1 MDMPAGEEAG
11 EYQLLSERERAEF
24 AALGESFQAEKSGL
38 LVVEVPWSGDGG
50 FLVTEQSARERIV
63 LSAREA
69 AGKDGDLAYAKVAG
83 EDAGEQQGK
92 PVVAERK
99 PGGEHGDRGDA
110 AEGPEH
116 PVFSLGG
123 LAAALAAR
131 PVIVPVASEVAAR
144 VDDRK
149 PRLVLQPAV
158 LAEERV
164 VTVPVAEPVEA
175 AAETVFEET
184 GEEGLAV
191 GALAEARDTGVRD
204 VEGVGGM
211 DPAGDGGGTV
221 LADEEAGWGSTG
233 LLVAGGVLILAG
245 LYLVR
250 SVVLLAV
257 QAGGERGIGQ
267 LAAGSWEF
275 FRVHAAMV
283 GAAAGGLLLLLL
295 GTGAVA
301 HRRWAPPLIHALGW
315 VLVLF
320 ALSYA
325 GVAAAAA
332 FYLMGSAQ
340 ELPAVSFLGGREL
353 LLGVLLLVV
362 VPLGL
367 IGVCQREDTAEAC
380 AATQRGRSW
389 TDARPVPVL
398 MTFLTGLGGVVLA
411 GAMLSARA
419 AFPAFGEFLG
429 GDDGSA
435 AWAAVLVVSAVAV
448 LLTGFQR
455 ELGWWLQM
463 GLFLV
468 LAPAVFL
475 TLREHGWEGLFGG
488 ETVAGQGAL
497 RTAVAGAGA
506 LFPVFLILLM
516 ARKAFDL
523 RPVAAEER

>member
-1 MDMPAGEEAG
+1 MEMPAGEDAG
-11 EYQLLSERERAEF
+11 DYSLLSERERAEF
-24 AALGESFQAEKSGL
+24 AALAESFQAEKSGL
-38 LVVEVPWSGDGG
+38 LAVEVPWSGDGG
-50 FLVTEQSARERIV
+50 FLVTEQGGRERIV

-69 AGKDGDLAYAKVAG
+69 VGEDGDLAYGTVVGADAAEQG
-83 EDAGEQQGK
+83 E

-99 PGGEHGDRGDA
+99 LGGEPGGRGDA
-110 AEGPEH
+110 GEGPEH

-131 PVIVPVASEVAAR
+131 PVVVPVAAELAAR
-144 VDDRK
+144 VDEGK

-158 LAEERV
+158 LAEEHAV
-164 VTVPVAEPVEA
+164 AAPVAEPLEA
-175 AAETVFEET
+175 AAEAVVEET
-184 GEEGLAV
+184 GEAELAGV
-191 GALAEARDTGVRD
+191 DLAGAANAAVRD
-204 VEGVGGM
+204 EGGDLM
-211 DPAGDGGGTV
+211 DPEGGGGAV
-221 LADEEAGWGSTG
+221 LADEEASWGSTG
-233 LLVAGGVLILAG
+233 LLVAGGLLILAG

-250 SVVLLAV
+250 AVVLFAV
-257 QAGGERGIGQ
+257 QAGGERGLGK

-275 FRVHAAMV
+275 FRVHAGMV
-283 GAAAGGLLLLLL
+283 VAAAGGLLLLLL

-380 AATQRGRSW
+380 AATQRSRSW

-398 MTFLTGLGGVVLA
+398 MTFLTALGGVVLA

-429 GDDGSA
+429 GDDGIA
-435 AWAAVLVVSAVAV
+435 AWGAVLVVSAVAV

-455 ELGWWLQM
+455 KFGWWLQM

-475 TLREHGWEGLFGG
+475 TLRVHGWEGWFGG
-488 ETVAGQGAL
+488 GAGAGQGAL

>member
-1 MDMPAGEEAG
+1 MEMPAGEDAG
-11 EYQLLSERERAEF
+11 DYSLLSERERAEF
-24 AALGESFQAEKSGL
+24 AALAESFQAEKSGL
-38 LVVEVPWSGDGG
+38 LAVEVPWSGDGG
-50 FLVTEQSARERIV
+50 FLVTEQGGRERIV

-69 AGKDGDLAYAKVAG
+69 VGEDGDLAYGTVVGADAAEQG
-83 EDAGEQQGK
+83 E

-99 PGGEHGDRGDA
+99 LGGEPGGRGDA
-110 AEGPEH
+110 GEGPEH

-131 PVIVPVASEVAAR
+131 PVVVPVAAELAAR
-144 VDDRK
+144 VDEGK

-158 LAEERV
+158 LAEEHAV
-164 VTVPVAEPVEA
+164 AAPVAEPLEA
-175 AAETVFEET
+175 AAEAVVEET
-184 GEEGLAV
+184 GEAGLAGV
-191 GALAEARDTGVRD
+191 DLAGAGDVGVRAEGGGD
-204 VEGVGGM
+204 EMDAAGVGG
-211 DPAGDGGGTV
+211 AV

-233 LLVAGGVLILAG
+233 LLVAGGLLILAG

-250 SVVLLAV
+250 AVVLLAV
-257 QAGGERGIGQ
+257 QSGGERGIGT
-267 LAAGSWEF
+267 LAVGGWEF
-275 FRVHAAMV
+275 FRVHAGMV
-283 GAAAGGLLLLLL
+283 AAAAGGLLLLLL

-380 AATQRGRSW
+380 AATQRSRSW

-398 MTFLTGLGGVVLA
+398 MTFLTALGGVVLA

-429 GDDGSA
+429 GDDGIA
-435 AWAAVLVVSAVAV
+435 AWGAVLVVSAVAV

-455 ELGWWLQM
+455 KFGWWLQM

-475 TLREHGWEGLFGG
+475 TLRVHGWEGWFGG
-488 ETVAGQGAL
+488 GAGAGQGAL

>member
-1 MDMPAGEEAG
+1 MDASAGDEAG
-11 EYQLLSERERAEF
+11 DFPLLSQRERAEF
-24 AALGESFQAEKSGL
+24 AALAESFEVERDEL
-38 LVVEVPWSGDGG
+38 LAVEVPWPGDGG
-50 FLVTEQSARERIV
+50 FLVTEQSGGERIV
-63 LSAREA
+63 VTSREA
-69 AGKDGDLAYAKVAG
+69 AGGDGDLAYGEAVGPGEPNGRVERVIAESVPEGRPGDVGGAG
-83 EDAGEQQGK
+83 ED
-92 PVVAERK
+92 R
-99 PGGEHGDRGDA
+99 
-110 AEGPEH
+110 EH

-131 PVIVPVASEVAAR
+131 PVAAPALDAVAKADEG
-144 VDDRK
+144 K
-149 PRLVLQPAV
+149 PRLVLQPVV
-158 LAEERV
+158 LAQEQA
-164 VTVPVAEPVEA
+164 VAAPMAESL
-175 AAETVFEET
+175 ETVEGAVVEET
-184 GEEGLAV
+184 GGEGLAGV
-191 GALAEARDTGVRD
+191 GDAGVRD
-204 VEGVGGM
+204 EGGGDGM
-211 DPAGDGGGTV
+211 DPVSRGGAV

-233 LLVAGGVLILAG
+233 LLVAGALLILGG

-257 QAGGERGIGQ
+257 QAGGERGLGK

-275 FRVHAAMV
+275 FRVHAGMV
-283 GAAAGGLLLLLL
+283 TAAAGGLLLLLL

-320 ALSYA
+320 VLSYA

-340 ELPAVSFLGGREL
+340 ELPALSFPGSREL

-367 IGVCQREDTAEAC
+367 IGVCQREDTADAC
-380 AATQRGRSW
+380 AATQRSGSW

-398 MTFLTGLGGVVLA
+398 MTLLTALGGVVLA
-411 GAMLSARA
+411 GAMLSAQA
-419 AFPAFGEFLG
+419 AFPAFGEFHG
-429 GDDGSA
+429 GVDGLL
-435 AWAAVLVVSAVAV
+435 AWGAVLAVSAVAV

-455 ELGWWLQM
+455 KLGWWLQM

-475 TLREHGWEGLFGG
+475 TLRVHGWEGLPGG
-488 ETVAGQGAL
+488 GAGAGQGAL
-497 RTAVAGAGA
+497 RTAVAGTGA

>member
-1 MDMPAGEEAG
+1 MPAGQDAG
-11 EYQLLSERERAEF
+11 DYSLLSERERAEF
-24 AALGESFQAEKSGL
+24 AALAESFQAEKSGL
-38 LVVEVPWSGDGG
+38 LAVEVPWSGDGG
-50 FLVTEQSARERIV
+50 FLVTEQGGRERIV
-63 LSAREA
+63 LSGREA
-69 AGKDGDLAYAKVAG
+69 AGMDGDLAYGTVVGADVR
-83 EDAGEQQGK
+83 EQEE

-99 PGGEHGDRGDA
+99 LGGEPGDHGDAG
-110 AEGPEH
+110 EGPEH

-131 PVIVPVASEVAAR
+131 PVIVPVAAEVAAR
-144 VDDRK
+144 VDEGR

-158 LAEERV
+158 LAEEHGV
-164 VTVPVAEPVEA
+164 AVPVAEPWEAAVEA
-175 AAETVFEET
+175 GVEAGVEAT
-184 GEEGLAV
+184 GESGLAV
-191 GALAEARDTGVRD
+191 GALAGAGDVAVRD
-204 VEGVGGM
+204 EGGDEMDAAGVGG
-211 DPAGDGGGTV
+211 AV
-221 LADEEAGWGSTG
+221 LADEEASWGSTG
-233 LLVAGGVLILAG
+233 LLVAGGLLILAG

-250 SVVLLAV
+250 AVVLFAV
-257 QAGGERGIGQ
+257 QAGGERGLGK

-275 FRVHAAMV
+275 FRVHAGMV
-283 GAAAGGLLLLLL
+283 VAAAGGLLLLLL

-380 AATQRGRSW
+380 AATQRSRSW

-398 MTFLTGLGGVVLA
+398 MTFLTALGGVVLA

-429 GDDGSA
+429 GGDAVA
-435 AWAAVLVVSAVAV
+435 AWGAVLVVSAVAV

-455 ELGWWLQM
+455 KLGWWLQM

-475 TLREHGWEGLFGG
+475 TLRVHGWDGLPGG
-488 ETVAGQGAL
+488 GAAVGQGAL

>member
-1 MDMPAGEEAG
+1 MEMPAGEEAAD
-11 EYQLLSERERAEF
+11 YSLLSDRERAEF
-24 AALGESFQAEKSGL
+24 AALAESFQAEKSGL
-38 LVVEVPWSGDGG
+38 LAVEVPWSGDGG
-50 FLVTEQSARERIV
+50 FLVTEQGGRERIV

-69 AGKDGDLAYAKVAG
+69 VGEDGDLAYGKVVGADVR
-83 EDAGEQQGK
+83 ERAE

-99 PGGEHGDRGDA
+99 LDGELGDHGHTG
-110 AEGPEH
+110 EGPEH

-131 PVIVPVASEVAAR
+131 PVTVPVAAR
-144 VDDRK
+144 VDEGK
-149 PRLVLQPAV
+149 PRLVLKPAV
-158 LAEERV
+158 QAEENAV
-164 VTVPVAEPVEA
+164 AATVAEPEEA
-175 AAETVFEET
+175 VVEET
-184 GEEGLAV
+184 REEGLAGV
-191 GALAEARDTGVRD
+191 DLAGAGDAGARDEGGADERD
-204 VEGVGGM
+204 AAGVGG
-211 DPAGDGGGTV
+211 AV

-233 LLVAGGVLILAG
+233 LLVAGGLLILAG

-257 QAGGERGIGQ
+257 QSAGERGLGK

-275 FRVHAAMV
+275 FRVHAGMV
-283 GAAAGGLLLLLL
+283 AAAAGGLLLLLL

-380 AATQRGRSW
+380 AATQRSRSW

-398 MTFLTGLGGVVLA
+398 MTFLTALGGVVLA

-419 AFPAFGEFLG
+419 AFPAFGAFLG
-429 GDDGSA
+429 GDDGIA
-435 AWAAVLVVSAVAV
+435 AWGAVLVVSAVAV

-455 ELGWWLQM
+455 KFGWWLQM

-475 TLREHGWEGLFGG
+475 TLRVHGWEGWFGG
-488 ETVAGQGAL
+488 GAGAGQGAL

>member
-1 MDMPAGEEAG
+1 MEMPAGEDAG
-11 EYQLLSERERAEF
+11 DYSLLSERERAEF
-24 AALGESFQAEKSGL
+24 AALAESFQAEKSGQL
-38 LVVEVPWSGDGG
+38 AVEVPWSGDGG
-50 FLVTEQSARERIV
+50 FLLTEQGGRERIV
-63 LSAREA
+63 LSGREA
-69 AGKDGDLAYAKVAG
+69 AGRDGDLAYGTVVGPDAAEQG
-83 EDAGEQQGK
+83 E

-99 PGGEHGDRGDA
+99 PGGEPGGRGDA
-110 AEGPEH
+110 GEGPEH

-131 PVIVPVASEVAAR
+131 PVVVPVAAELAAR
-144 VDDRK
+144 VDDGK

-158 LAEERV
+158 LAEEQV
-164 VTVPVAEPVEA
+164 VAAPVAEPWEAAVAAGVEA
-175 AAETVFEET
+175 T
-184 GEEGLAV
+184 GESGLAV
-191 GALAEARDTGVRD
+191 GALAGPANAAVRD
-204 VEGVGGM
+204 EGGDLM
-211 DPAGDGGGTV
+211 DPEGGGGAV
-221 LADEEAGWGSTG
+221 LADEEASWGSTG
-233 LLVAGGVLILAG
+233 LLVAGGLLILAG

-250 SVVLLAV
+250 AVVLFAV
-257 QAGGERGIGQ
+257 QAGGERGLGK

-275 FRVHAAMV
+275 FRVHAGMV
-283 GAAAGGLLLLLL
+283 VAAAGGLLLLLL

-353 LLGVLLLVV
+353 LIGVLLLVV

-380 AATQRGRSW
+380 AATQRSRSW

-398 MTFLTGLGGVVLA
+398 MTFLTALGGVVLA
-411 GAMLSARA
+411 GAMLTARA

-429 GDDGSA
+429 GDDGIA
-435 AWAAVLVVSAVAV
+435 AWGAVLVVSAVAV

-455 ELGWWLQM
+455 KLGWWLQM

-475 TLREHGWEGLFGG
+475 TLRVHGWDGLPGG
-488 ETVAGQGAL
+488 GAAVGQGAL

>member
-1 MDMPAGEEAG
+1 MEMPAGEEAG
-11 EYQLLSERERAEF
+11 DYSLLSERERAEF
-24 AALGESFQAEKSGL
+24 AALAESFQAEKSGL
-38 LVVEVPWSGDGG
+38 LEVEVPWSGDGG
-50 FLVTEQSARERIV
+50 FLVTEQSGRERIV
-63 LSAREA
+63 LSGRETA
-69 AGKDGDLAYAKVAG
+69 VEDGDLAYGKALGADVG
-83 EDAGEQQGK
+83 EKGEPVVSGRKPDGEPGDRTDAG
-92 PVVAERK
+92 
-99 PGGEHGDRGDA
+99 
-110 AEGPEH
+110 EGPEH

-131 PVIVPVASEVAAR
+131 PVLAPAAEVAAR
-144 VDDRK
+144 IDDGK
-149 PRLVLQPAV
+149 PRLVLQPVAAV
-158 LAEERV
+158 EER
-164 VTVPVAEPVEA
+164 TGAAAVAEPQEEAEEESVEEVLAVSAPVAAGDA
-175 AAETVFEET
+175 AALEQ
-184 GEEGLAV
+184 
-191 GALAEARDTGVRD
+191 GVDPID
-204 VEGVGGM
+204 VL
-211 DPAGDGGGTV
+211 GGGSAV

-233 LLVAGGVLILAG
+233 LLVAGGLLILAG

-257 QAGGERGIGQ
+257 EAGGERGIGK
-267 LAAGSWEF
+267 LVAGSWEF
-275 FRVHAAMV
+275 FRVHAGMV
-283 GAAAGGLLLLLL
+283 VAAAGGLLLLLL

-340 ELPAVSFLGGREL
+340 DLPAVSFLGGREL

-380 AATQRGRSW
+380 AATQRSRSW

-398 MTFLTGLGGVVLA
+398 MTLLTGLGGVVLA

-429 GDDGSA
+429 GGDAVA
-435 AWAAVLVVSAVAV
+435 AWGAVLVVCAVAV

-455 ELGWWLQM
+455 KFGWWLQM

-475 TLREHGWEGLFGG
+475 TFRVHGWEGLFGG
-488 ETVAGQGAL
+488 GAGAGKGAL